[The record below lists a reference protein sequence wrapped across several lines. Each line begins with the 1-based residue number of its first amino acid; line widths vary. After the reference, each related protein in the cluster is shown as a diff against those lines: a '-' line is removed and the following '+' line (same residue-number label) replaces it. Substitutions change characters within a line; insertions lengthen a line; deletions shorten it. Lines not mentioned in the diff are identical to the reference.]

1 MTDNID
7 DFIMK
12 HEIENIGKA
21 QELLDSREEVYGD
34 RVTNMERVAQVFS
47 GILGTEVRADQ
58 VPLLMVGYKTVRAS
72 QTPDYEDNV
81 KDIEGYAIM
90 FREVI
95 GEAMISA
102 VNTDEYLQEKSRRE
116 VVEMEGPSEPA
127 EYCRGCGRTLA
138 VDAPLKDHAKDCQ
151 IAERNRH
158 VRAYNWQGEEDVPA
172 FTREQVKQLRQEV
185 PSYQPGPV
193 QGQGESHLY
202 AYRQQLEAIFMRTW
216 REVSPTTPTPKFAE
230 AAAREAV
237 GYFWLTF
244 QKNEELQKRVS
255 DLGWANERER

>member
-1 MTDNID
+1 MKDINNTD
-7 DFIMK
+7 
-12 HEIENIGKA
+12 EA

-34 RVTNMERVAQVFS
+34 RVTNMERVAKVFS

-81 KDIEGYAIM
+81 KDIEGYALM

-102 VNTDEYLQEKSRRE
+102 VNTDEYLWEKERR
-116 VVEMEGPSEPA
+116 GLSPNDPPA
-127 EYCRGCGRTLA
+127 GYCRGCGLTLPL
-138 VDAPLKDHAKDCQ
+138 DAPPSSHAKDCA
-151 IAERNRH
+151 IAELNRH
-158 VRAYNWQGEEDVPA
+158 VRAHNGRGEGELGVPTEA
-172 FTREQVKQLRQEV
+172 QVEQLRQEV
-185 PSYQPGPV
+185 PAYQPGPV
-193 QGQGESHLY
+193 QGQGETYLQAYQAHLEDIFRNAWSSMSKTAPVREY
-202 AYRQQLEAIFMRTW
+202 AA
-216 REVSPTTPTPKFAE
+216 

>member
-1 MTDNID
+1 MKDINNID
-7 DFIMK
+7 
-12 HEIENIGKA
+12 EA

-90 FREVI
+90 FRECV

-102 VNTDEYLQEKSRRE
+102 VNTDEYLREKSRRE
-116 VVEMEGPSEPA
+116 VVEMHGPSEPA

-138 VDAPLKDHAKDCQ
+138 VDAPLKAHAKDCQ
-151 IAERNRH
+151 IAELNRH
-158 VRAYNWQGEEDVPA
+158 ATAYNGRYDDKLTVAQME
-172 FTREQVKQLRQEV
+172 QLRQEV
-185 PSYQPGPV
+185 PAYQPGPV
-193 QGQGESHLY
+193 QGQGEAPLAAYQAHLEDIFRNAWSSMSKTAPVREY
-202 AYRQQLEAIFMRTW
+202 AA
-216 REVSPTTPTPKFAE
+216 

-244 QKNEELQKRVS
+244 QKNEELQKRATDPCEAGQRS
-255 DLGWANERER
+255 GMGQ